1 MELPTTWD
9 VLKDETKSEYFLQLQ
24 RFVEEERANH
34 AVYPIPD
41 HVFAAFEATPYDKVR
56 VLLLGQDPYHGEDQ
70 AHGLCFSVQQGVKIP
85 PSLRNMYKE
94 LASDIGCDIPNHGDL
109 SSWAKQGVLMLNT
122 VLTVRAQQANSH
134 RKQGWETFTDAVIR
148 CVNDSKATV
157 AFVLWGSP
165 ARKKKKL
172 IDVDRHVVI
181 ESAHPSPLSA
191 HRGFLGS
198 RPFSKINEALER
210 AGRGQ
215 IDWTI

>member
-1 MELPTTWD
+1 MELPATWD

-24 RFVEEERANH
+24 RFVEEERATH

>member
-24 RFVEEERANH
+24 RFVEEERATH